1 MTAKELLS
9 NDIIPARTSDKG
21 EDILSIMH
29 LFHVRHIPIVNN
41 REFLGLLSESDV
53 VIHDLQEPVGSY
65 ALSLFRPYCYEN
77 EHVFDIMGQLSR
89 FDLTLIPVID
99 HEHHYL
105 GVITMEKL
113 IHYFA
118 DSFAFSESGSV
129 LTIETNE
136 SNYSMSEI
144 CRAIESEGTNILS
157 TFINKIPD
165 STRVQIT
172 VKTNAKDNFRIRQN
186 LERFGYEVL
195 ISVGQDEYADS
206 LKDRFD
212 SLMAYLNV

>member
-9 NDIIPARTSDKG
+9 NEIIPARTSDKG
-21 EDILSIMH
+21 EDILSVMH

-41 REFLGLLSESDV
+41 LELLGLLSESDIV
-53 VIHDLQEPVGSY
+53 THDPSEPVGSY
-65 ALSLFRPYCYEN
+65 SLSLFRPYCFEN

-99 HEHHYL
+99 ISHKYL
-105 GVITMEKL
+105 GVITMEAL

-118 DSFAFSESGSV
+118 DSFAFSENGSV
-129 LTIETNE
+129 LTIESNE
-136 SNYSMSEI
+136 MNYSMSEI
-144 CRAIESEGTNILS
+144 CRTVESEGVSILS
-157 TFINKIPD
+157 TFINKVPD

-172 VKTNAKDNFRIRQN
+172 VKTNATDNFRIKQN
-186 LERFGYEVL
+186 LERFGYDVL
-195 ISVGQDEYADS
+195 VTVGQDEYADS
-206 LKDRFD
+206 LKERFD